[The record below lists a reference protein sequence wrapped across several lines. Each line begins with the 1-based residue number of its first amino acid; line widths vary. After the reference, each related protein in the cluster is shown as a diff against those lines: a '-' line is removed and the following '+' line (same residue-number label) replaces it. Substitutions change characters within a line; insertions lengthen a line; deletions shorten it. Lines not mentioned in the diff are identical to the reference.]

1 MSYLISVRTPTI
13 EHFYRFRV
21 SPLSASNFRNMYHA
35 LFKFPKYR
43 KTKFHLLTY
52 LFHFF
57 SLTLFYTIEHL
68 QLGKKIIIHRLWIVI
83 LILAEFM
90 FLLVLLQTF
99 RILLPFCIF
108 EMSANI
114 FPSKVF
120 QSPLMRHAYLWLLK
134 VFWTLGIDRAR
145 IVFPHFIL
153 K

>member
-1 MSYLISVRTPTI
+1 ML
-13 EHFYRFRV
+13 EHQQLNIFTDFV
-21 SPLSASNFRNMYHA
+21 FLHFLLQTFGICTMLFLNFRNIVQ
-35 LFKFPKYR
+35 
-43 KTKFHLLTY
+43 FHLLKY

-68 QLGKKIIIHRLWIVI
+68 QLGKKIIIRRLWIVI
-83 LILAEFM
+83 IILAEFM